1 MVSSRFNISKKILR
15 NIVLSVMLP
24 LAAGPLNVE
33 AKDFSK
39 LVILHTNDTHG
50 FDFFEDRKDG
60 TGFLGIGA
68 IAGLKKDLD
77 STFAF
82 GF

>member
-50 FDFFEDRKDG
+50 FDFLKTEKMVPA
-60 TGFLGIGA
+60 FLV
-68 IAGLKKDLD
+68 LVP
-77 STFAF
+77 
-82 GF
+82 